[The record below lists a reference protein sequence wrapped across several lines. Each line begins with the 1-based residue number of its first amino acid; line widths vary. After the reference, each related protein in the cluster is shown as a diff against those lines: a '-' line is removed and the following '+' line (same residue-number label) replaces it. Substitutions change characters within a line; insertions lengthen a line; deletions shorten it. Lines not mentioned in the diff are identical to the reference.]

1 MRLNNIKQPVRLPV
15 SEPTEHELFEPWNQ
29 QAQKDYLI
37 DRIKKKKEEG
47 ELPLDVKINEKLLA
61 AEHLKV
67 WLNIPI
73 EDKLFRLLQ
82 HPLMTK
88 QDKQKIDVVL
98 EHQKNQQAKVGV
110 GMTLA
115 TSAVYWMFLSR
126 KDTFYRVFNNKNSY
140 FLVNLLKKAT
150 GLYAVWIAW
159 LVVLNNHYEKAI
171 PNKLHDEGY
180 FKKYKL
186 AFDKRS
192 Y

>member
-15 SEPTEHELFEPWNQ
+15 SEPTEHELFGAWNQ

-171 PNKLHDEGY
+171 PNKLHVEGY